1 MTSRINP
8 IAPRLKWDVLD
19 PSELE
24 RIHEATLEIMEEVG
38 IRFPSDRALTV
49 LEENGCEVDRATQV
63 AKFPRALVM
72 ETAAM
77 APRPSATSHRALHE
91 ESEPDSRMKIVE
103 PG

>member
-63 AKFPRALVM
+63 AKFPRALDPDIDHFGTV
-72 ETAAM
+72 
-77 APRPSATSHRALHE
+77 APMRGVISMLWLCCHDLW
-91 ESEPDSRMKIVE
+91 V
-103 PG
+103 